1 MTERT
6 TTRGVAPGDPSSGQ
20 PRDLAVVVLA
30 AGVGRRLGEGD
41 GLGPKWL
48 TDVGGRP
55 IAEHQLSGLERAL
68 DERCRAV
75 VVAGHGMDRLERWLG
90 GRPTAFPLDVCVND
104 EHVRRNN
111 WYSLLVGLQ
120 WLADRRWD
128 GAVVVLN
135 SDLCAP
141 AGWFGRFLEDVRAV
155 PGDGGVLAVD
165 LERPLTDEAMKVDV
179 RPTPDG
185 AHRCVRIGKAG
196 VEHPS
201 GEYVGMAAF
210 GPGGWM
216 RLLEVLRSFC
226 DRPELADAWYEAA
239 IQVLMDREPVAP
251 WAVPDGCWTEI
262 DDQVDLAEA
271 RRLMA
276 QV

>member
-6 TTRGVAPGDPSSGQ
+6 TTGGVAPGAPSSGQ
-20 PRDLAVVVLA
+20 REVAVVVLA

-41 GLGPKWL
+41 GLDPKWL

-75 VVAGHGMDRLERWLG
+75 VVAGHGVDRLERWLG
-90 GRPTAFPLDVCVND
+90 ARPTPFPLDVCLND

-120 WLADRRWD
+120 WLAERRWD

-141 AGWFGRFLEDVRAV
+141 AGWFERFLEHVRGTA
-155 PGDGGVLAVD
+155 GDGGVLAVD

-179 RPTPDG
+179 RPSADG
-185 AHRCVRIGKAG
+185 AHRCVRIGKTG
-196 VEHPS
+196 VERPS

-210 GPGGWM
+210 GPGGWTQ
-216 RLLEVLRSFC
+216 LLEVLRSFC

-251 WAVPDGCWTEI
+251 WAVPDGGWTEI